1 VRAALLALLA
11 EEPRHGYQLIQEL
24 SERTNGL
31 WQPSPGSVYPT
42 LQQLEDEGLV
52 RAEEADGRRVFHLTD
67 AGRAE
72 AAARTGPTPW
82 DNVVNDDNAVDLR
95 ALIAQVA
102 AAAVQVGHVGNDA
115 QVAQA
120 ETVLTDARRSLYR
133 LLAQD
138 DSEA

>member
-11 EEPRHGYQLIQEL
+11 EQPRHGYELIQEL
-24 SERTNGL
+24 SARTNGL

-52 RAEEADGRRVFHLTD
+52 RVEEADGRRVFHLTD

-72 AAARTGPTPW
+72 AEARTGPTPW
-82 DNVVNDDNAVDLR
+82 DTVVNDDNAVDLR

-102 AAAVQVGHVGNDA
+102 AAAVQVGHVGNET

-120 ETVLTDARRSLYR
+120 EKVLTDARRSLYR
-133 LLAQD
+133 LLAEEPTE
-138 DSEA
+138 S